1 MSVMGGIQHEA
12 MRRAKRGDWA
22 LADAL
27 EVQHRCLQDSD
38 VLCGIAI
45 GGRLRAFAFRESID
59 VSLFLD
65 CDDCAAERDPECE
78 TCGGEGCYIDPETS
92 WSDEPELVRFESL
105 NGDVIP
111 WESLAFTFGLDDL
124 RTLDAAH
131 AEIFGYAYD
140 LEHAPRPTQA
150 ALFPLSAKAA

>member
-1 MSVMGGIQHEA
+1 MSTMGGIQHEA

-27 EVQHRCLQDSD
+27 EVQHRCMQGDGA
-38 VLCGIAI
+38 LCGIAI
-45 GGRLRAFAFRESID
+45 GGRLRAFAFRESIE
-59 VSLFLD
+59 VSLFL
-65 CDDCAAERDPECE
+65 ECQACNGADE
-78 TCGGEGCYIDPETS
+78 CSWCGGERSYFDTDLL
-92 WSDEPELVRFESL
+92 WLDEDLGVRIVAL
-105 NGDVIP
+105 NGDAIP
-111 WESLAFTFGLDDL
+111 LDSLAINCDDI